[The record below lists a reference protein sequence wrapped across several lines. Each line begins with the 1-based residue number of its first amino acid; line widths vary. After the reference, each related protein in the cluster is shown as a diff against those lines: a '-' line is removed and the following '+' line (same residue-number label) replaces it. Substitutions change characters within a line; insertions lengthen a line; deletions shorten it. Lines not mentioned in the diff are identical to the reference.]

1 MSSERERR
9 EYYRIDD
16 VLPLWHTPVPEPG
29 GGAADAGPQDP
40 LAQLDSELN
49 DAINHVFQADPA
61 AGQALGLLNRKLDL
75 LAALLPGR
83 AGDGE
88 RRHVPTAVNVSGSG
102 IAFDSCEPL
111 PVGARRRLGLLLQP
125 SQVAVELDGT
135 VQESEASDNP
145 AMPYRIRVAFDDD
158 EFSQEQIIRY
168 VVQRQAMRRAEE
180 VAAEG
185 GDSPPDS

>member
-16 VLPLWHTPVPEPG
+16 VLPLWHTPIPEP
-29 GGAADAGPQDP
+29 GAADARPQGP

-49 DAINHVFQADPA
+49 DAINHAFQADPV

-83 AGDGE
+83 EGHGD
-88 RRHVPTAVNVSGSG
+88 RRPVPTAVNVSGSG
-102 IAFDSCEPL
+102 IAFDSREPL
-111 PVGARRRLGLLLQP
+111 PVGARRRVGLLLQP

-135 VQESEASDNP
+135 VQESEAGDN
-145 AMPYRIRVAFDDD
+145 ADMPYRIRVAFDDD
-158 EFSQEQIIRY
+158 EFAQEQVIRY
-168 VVQRQAMRRAEE
+168 VVQRQAMRRA
-180 VAAEG
+180 